1 MLTNIK
7 RVFKE
12 AFQNII
18 SEKGFLLS
26 TIVTMSVIFM
36 MLEFFGAYAI
46 NMRKLNEYLKTNIQI
61 KAYLKEGT
69 TEDEKQKLQ
78 TDIMSIPEVE
88 GIKFY
93 SKEIALND
101 MSKSLNINLDIK
113 DNPLPDTIFITVN
126 ENTNMEGV
134 RKKIELLSAI
144 GQVEEKSEIVEK
156 ISKFVKGLNIAV
168 LYFSIGASIP
178 VFILIYNF
186 VNAGIL
192 LRKTDIEIMSLVGAS
207 RWYIRMPFIIEGLI
221 NIFVS
226 AGISIGLFY
235 LLYSYIA
242 DGIKMVVPV
251 MPFATAAEVVPVVA
265 VLVFVYGAVITTIA
279 SYISIK
285 KYVRIHGD

>member
-7 RVFKE
+7 RVCKE

-26 TIVTMSVIFM
+26 TIVTMTVIFM

-46 NMRKLNEYLKTNIQI
+46 NMRKLNDYLKTNIQI
-61 KAYLKEGT
+61 KAYLKEGA
-69 TEDEKQKLQ
+69 TEEIKQKIQ
-78 TDIMSIPEVE
+78 MDIIAISEVK
-88 GIKFY
+88 GVKFY

-113 DNPLPDTIFITVN
+113 DNPLPDTIFITVD

-134 RKKIELLSAI
+134 RTRLQSIEGI
-144 GQVEEKSEIVEK
+144 EQVEEKSEIVDK
-156 ISKFVKGLNIAV
+156 ISKFVKGLNVAV

-186 VNAGIL
+186 VHAGIL

-207 RWYIRMPFIIEGLI
+207 RWYIRMPFILEGLF
-221 NIFVS
+221 NILVS
-226 AGISIGLFY
+226 AGISIGIFY
-235 LLYSYIA
+235 VLYSYIA
-242 DGIKMVVPV
+242 EGIKMVVPV
-251 MPFATAAEVVPVVA
+251 MPVATTTEVVPTVA
-265 VLVFVYGAVITTIA
+265 VLVFAYGAIITTVA

>member
-12 AFQNII
+12 AFQNIV
-18 SEKGFLLS
+18 SEKSFLLS
-26 TIVTMSVIFM
+26 TIVTMTVIFL

-46 NMRKLNEYLKTNIQI
+46 NMRKLNDYLKTNIQI
-61 KAYLKEGT
+61 KAYLKDGT
-69 TEDEKQKLQ
+69 TEEGKQKLQ
-78 TDIMSIPEVE
+78 ADIMAIPEVK
-88 GIKFY
+88 GVKFY

-113 DNPLPDTIFITVN
+113 DNPLPDTVFITVD

-134 RKKIELLSAI
+134 RTQIETI
-144 GQVEEKSEIVEK
+144 DIIDQVEGKSEIVEK
-156 ISKFVKGLNIAV
+156 ISKFVKGLNRAV

-207 RWYIRMPFIIEGLI
+207 RWYIRMPFIIEGFI
-221 NIFVS
+221 NIFIS

-235 LLYSYIA
+235 FIYSYIA
-242 DGIKMVVPV
+242 DGIKMVIPV
-251 MPFATAAEVVPVVA
+251 MPFATTMEVVPTVA
-265 VLVFVYGAVITTIA
+265 VLVFGYGAIITTIA